1 MNHHAPMVF
10 QAIGAKAGGKVFD
23 LNQEA
28 VRHQRASPA
37 GLPTL
42 RRLIWVKEPY
52 PFFSHISQKA
62 SE

>member
-28 VRHQRASPA
+28 VRQQRASPA

-52 PFFSHISQKA
+52 PFFTY
-62 SE
+62 